1 TEGLPTDEY
10 ARVVRE
16 DPKKKGHLYLGTE
29 RQVWHSP
36 DAGNTWHPLK
46 LNMPTVAVSDL
57 VVKDDDLVVGTQGRS
72 IWILDDLT
80 PVRQWTKAMGEK
92 GNHAFPTAPAIR
104 WYGHDVVSNLQKVAA
119 GDNPPAGA
127 LLTYYLKEKAKTPLV
142 IEVFD
147 EKNKRVVK
155 IEGKDKEK
163 EPDVDDDDDGDDEEG
178 D

>member
-1 TEGLPTDEY
+1 
-10 ARVVRE
+10 
-16 DPKKKGHLYLGTE
+16 
-29 RQVWHSP
+29 
-36 DAGNTWHPLK
+36 

-80 PVRQWTKAMGEK
+80 PIRQWTKAIGDK
-92 GNHAFPTAPAIR
+92 ANHAFPTPPAIR
-104 WYGHDVVSNLQKVAA
+104 WYRHELVSNLQKVAA
-119 GDNPPAGA
+119 GDNPLAGA

-155 IEGKDKEK
+155 IEGKEKEK
-163 EPDVDDDDDGDDEEG
+163 EMDADDDDAGDDDGEADDDPKKPEIPG
-178 D
+178 DKGINRFAWDLK